1 MEVGISEAAQ
11 RLGVSAERVRQLIH
25 ADQLPARRVS
35 GRFLIDESALGR
47 PPASSRAM
55 SSAMAWYLI
64 LMLSGVARPQGARPT
79 ELTRL
84 RQKLARL
91 RVEDQPATLLRS
103 WLGRRAELRLYSVA
117 PADLPELRNDAR
129 IVISGISDARAGL
142 SSAAELE
149 GYVAPEHLDAVVSEY
164 LLSEVGRPNVFLHV
178 HALEGPQAP
187 LGVVLADLADHN
199 SPRKEGRLADLLREA
214 LA

>member
-1 MEVGISEAAQ
+1 
-11 RLGVSAERVRQLIH
+11 
-25 ADQLPARRVS
+25 
-35 GRFLIDESALGR
+35 
-47 PPASSRAM
+47 M

-64 LMLSGVARPQGARPT
+64 LMLSGVARPPGARPT

-149 GYVAPEHLDAVVSEY
+149 GYVAPEHLDTVVSEY

-199 SPRKEGRLADLLREA
+199 SPREEGRLADLLREA